1 MPGFWVRHQITRSF
15 MKTLQED
22 IDDLDRMVDTNAAKD
37 AIRSQIRLIAREVA
51 TLQAENA
58 SIYQAHAELHSGLE
72 DRISKLQERD
82 KKAMRDYF
90 DEQHKKAA
98 EIRKGRTLNYT

>member
-1 MPGFWVRHQITRSF
+1 

-51 TLQAENA
+51 TLEADYTSLAQ
-58 SIYQAHAELHSGLE
+58 SHAELE
-72 DRISKLQERD
+72 ATRAKEKAEAEER
-82 KKAMRDYF
+82 RRNVNNSQ
-90 DEQHKKAA
+90 QHDAPK
-98 EIRKGRTLNYT
+98 IRASVFE